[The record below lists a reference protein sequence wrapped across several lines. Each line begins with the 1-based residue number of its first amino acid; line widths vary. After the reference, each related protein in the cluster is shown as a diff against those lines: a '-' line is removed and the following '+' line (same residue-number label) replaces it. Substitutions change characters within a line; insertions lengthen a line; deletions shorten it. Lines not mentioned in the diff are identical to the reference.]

1 MRPHQLLAKA
11 ESVRW
16 VERPAEF
23 VARKVRRALG
33 SSRLDRLLRGA
44 WLGHPVHPL
53 LVTVPIGAWVCAP
66 VLDLGFGQREA
77 AQRLVTIGLL
87 ATPPAVVVGLAD
99 FSELDLPQQRVGA
112 LHAVTNVVSAA
123 CFVRTSRCQARRE
136 DTAARTWTMLGLLAV
151 AAGGALGGHL
161 SYAQAAGVHR
171 WQSEHAPG
179 GGTASP

>member
-1 MRPHQLLAKA
+1 MRPHQLLDKA

-16 VERPAEF
+16 VDRPAGL
-23 VARKVRRALG
+23 VAKKVRRALG
-33 SSRLDRLLRGA
+33 SRRLDRLLRGA

-66 VLDLGFGQREA
+66 VLELGFGQRDA

-87 ATPPAVVVGLAD
+87 TTPSAVITGLAD

-112 LHAVTNVVSAA
+112 LHAMTNTVAAA
-123 CFVRTSRCQARRE
+123 CFVKSSCCRKRPD
-136 DTAARTWTMLGLLAV
+136 DTAARTWMVLGLLAV

-171 WQSEHAPG
+171 WQRE
-179 GGTASP
+179 